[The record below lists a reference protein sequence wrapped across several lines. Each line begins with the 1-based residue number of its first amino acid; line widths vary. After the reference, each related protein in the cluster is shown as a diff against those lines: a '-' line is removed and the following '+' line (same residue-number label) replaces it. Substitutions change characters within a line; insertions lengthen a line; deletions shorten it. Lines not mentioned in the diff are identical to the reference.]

1 VLATVLSALSVA
13 FVTLAAAAPSPV
25 PVDPGIEGARA
36 RLANLQAD
44 ASAAQD
50 RYQKAV
56 GERDQ
61 AQLQV
66 VDLERRTSTLRAQAT
81 GLRSDLARRAVA
93 MYKSSDAG
101 GGLDALGSDDQLEAS
116 RKTKLR
122 QAADQYDEGQ
132 AKQLSETADGL
143 RQTQVDLQRK
153 RTELDDLVARVG
165 EEREALEQKVARA
178 NRGLEI
184 AETLGPLRAMG
195 EPIMGPSVL
204 SAAEIVTWYRSTG
217 ASPRLSGGMTID
229 QLAQIFIDEG
239 TAENV
244 RGDLAFAQANIETGG
259 FRAGG
264 SDNNFSGLGAC
275 GGCGGQNRFPT
286 ALDGVRAQI
295 QLLRNY
301 ADRDSRAAGLT
312 HPPSP
317 YWYGPDPV
325 TAARNFDG
333 FSAKG
338 SAPTWRVMGNGK
350 WATDPNYSSKV
361 LGTYDKMIADSGG
374 P

>member
-1 VLATVLSALSVA
+1 
-13 FVTLAAAAPSPV
+13 
-25 PVDPGIEGARA
+25 
-36 RLANLQAD
+36 
-44 ASAAQD
+44 
-50 RYQKAV
+50 
-56 GERDQ
+56 
-61 AQLQV
+61 
-66 VDLERRTSTLRAQAT
+66 
-81 GLRSDLARRAVA
+81 
-93 MYKSSDAG
+93 
-101 GGLDALGSDDQLEAS
+101 
-116 RKTKLR
+116 
-122 QAADQYDEGQ
+122 
-132 AKQLSETADGL
+132 
-143 RQTQVDLQRK
+143 
-153 RTELDDLVARVG
+153 
-165 EEREALEQKVARA
+165 
-178 NRGLEI
+178 
-184 AETLGPLRAMG
+184 
-195 EPIMGPSVL
+195 MGPSVL

-229 QLAQIFIDEG
+229 QLAEIFIDEG

-259 FRAGG
+259 FRTGG

-286 ALDGVRAQI
+286 ALDGVRAEI

-301 ADRDSRAAGLT
+301 ADRDSRAAGLA

-325 TAARNFDG
+325 TAARNFDS

-361 LGTYDKMIADSGG
+361 LGTYDKMIADAGG